1 VSFATFVVR
10 KSFVEWCIPDNRPP
24 RKFAQAAKTFNNF
37 FEIHVF
43 FAAVW
48 FALVLWLL
56 EGKMKK
62 IQIIQ
67 MLVVVS
73 LLFVIVPPSLD
84 AQGASVTL
92 GVTTRTGTTGLPF
105 VIAEEKGFFKSEGIN
120 GVVVVMQNQVVV
132 NGVVTRNVDY
142 GGTFSNFIGAALS
155 GLPVRIVMAVMD
167 GSDHYLVTS
176 PNVKRVEDLKGKK
189 FGISSFGGTPHSEAI
204 MILRKYGMNPE
215 KDVIFLQI
223 GGSSSRF
230 AALDSGSIDA
240 AMLVPPFNKLAQKR
254 GFNEILSFNEI
265 MNIPLG
271 GIAVHTQ
278 KIKEKPDEI
287 VKMIKAILKSV
298 DYIRNRKGEIL
309 SIMETKWG
317 IKEADIREGIY
328 RDIVGIY
335 TRDGIASDETMKNV
349 IQLVRDTR
357 KSKDNLGLSD
367 IVDWT
372 YARKAQEGLKI
383 K

>member
-1 VSFATFVVR
+1 MSM
-10 KSFVEWCIPDNRPP
+10 P
-24 RKFAQAAKTFNNF
+24 RRQN
-37 FEIHVF
+37 
-43 FAAVW
+43 
-48 FALVLWLL
+48 
-56 EGKMKK
+56 
-62 IQIIQ
+62 
-67 MLVVVS
+67 
-73 LLFVIVPPSLD
+73 LLFLLCVPFVLSVQSSS
-84 AQGASVTL
+84 AQDRITL
-92 GVTTRTGTTGLPF
+92 GLTTRNGSTSLPF
-105 VIAEEKGFFKSEGIN
+105 VIAEEKGFFKGEGVNAI
-120 GVVVVMQNQVVV
+120 VVIMQNQVVV
-132 NGVVTRNVDY
+132 NGVVARNVDY
-142 GGTFSNFIGAALS
+142 GGTFSNFVGAAIS
-155 GLPVRIVMAVMD
+155 GLPVRIVMSAMD
-167 GSDHYLVTS
+167 GSDHYLVAS
-176 PNVKRVEDLKGKK
+176 PNVKRVEDLKGKN

-204 MILRKYGMNPE
+204 MILRKHGMNPE
-215 KDVIFLQI
+215 KDVTFLQI
-223 GGSSSRF
+223 GGSATRF
-230 AALDSGSIDA
+230 AALKTGAIQA

-254 GFNEILSFNEI
+254 GFHEILSFNEI

-271 GIAVHTQ
+271 GLAVHTQ

-287 VKMIKAILKSV
+287 VKMIKAILRSV

-372 YARKAQEGLKI
+372 YAKKAQEQLKI